1 MGRAGVARCVQ
12 KECADRVL
20 RKTVRRVR
28 KALGIA
34 GASEGSECRH
44 GVVSYVAAAAAAT
57 AAAGE
62 REAEAVVT
70 VAVLGLLNAHHSAR
84 LSLSLH
90 PSSAFERI

>member
-1 MGRAGVARCVQ
+1 M
-12 KECADRVL
+12 
-20 RKTVRRVR
+20 
-28 KALGIA
+28 
-34 GASEGSECRH
+34 
-44 GVVSYVAAAAAAT
+44 AAAAAAT

-84 LSLSLH
+84 LSVSLH